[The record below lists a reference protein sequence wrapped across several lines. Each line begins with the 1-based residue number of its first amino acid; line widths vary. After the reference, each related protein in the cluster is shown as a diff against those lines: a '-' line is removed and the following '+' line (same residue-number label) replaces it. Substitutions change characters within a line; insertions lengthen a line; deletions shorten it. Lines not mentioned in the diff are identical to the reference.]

1 MAEWPTPLQVWP
13 ACSRWPLEVTE
24 EPVTALVLLCKISQK
39 AAVTCELNF
48 CLNKARSLRL
58 KRLPHEWAL
67 FNRGRLPLEPRP
79 LLLLLFTTLQL
90 LTEVVSEKLWG
101 RRPWLFSLSSA
112 SIQIVLVGRLAT
124 KSSATVETL
133 SLTSPSSAA
142 SFWSKEKKRK
152 KRDYC
157 KINITRNCF

>member
-13 ACSRWPLEVTE
+13 ASRWPLEVTE
-24 EPVTALVLLCKISQK
+24 EPVTALVLLWKISQK

-67 FNRGRLPLEPRP
+67 FNRGRLPLELL

-112 SIQIVLVGRLAT
+112 SIHIVLVGRLAT

-142 SFWSKEKKRK
+142 SFWSTKKGEMV
-152 KRDYC
+152 D
-157 KINITRNCF
+157 

>member
-13 ACSRWPLEVTE
+13 ASRWPLEVTE
-24 EPVTALVLLCKISQK
+24 EPVTAWVLLCKISQK

-67 FNRGRLPLEPRP
+67 FNRGRLPLELL

-142 SFWSKEKKRK
+142 SFWSTKKREMV
-152 KRDYC
+152 D
-157 KINITRNCF
+157 

>member
-13 ACSRWPLEVTE
+13 ASRWPLEVTE
-24 EPVTALVLLCKISQK
+24 EPVTALVLLCRISQK

-67 FNRGRLPLEPRP
+67 FNRGRLPLELL

-142 SFWSKEKKRK
+142 SFWSKEKKEK
-152 KRDYC
+152 
-157 KINITRNCF
+157 